1 MKRIGLLLAVV
12 AVLGFVVVD
21 GVLAAEG
28 ARGPGGRGTFGK
40 ITKIDG
46 KTLTIT
52 SEREGNTTDVKAEV
66 TDETQI
72 TKQAPVK
79 LADLKVGD
87 RVRIV
92 QGDTR
97 AGGEVTKI
105 DVESKKVTVKGGRN
119 NEEQTITVDD
129 STQITASV
137 KAELKDLAV
146 GQQVMASITDG
157 KAVRIS
163 VGTFGA
169 RGGKKAKE

>member
-28 ARGPGGRGTFGK
+28 AKGPGGRGTFGK

-52 SEREGNTTDVKAEV
+52 SERDGNKTDVTATV

-72 TKQAPVK
+72 TIQAPVK

-97 AGGEVTKI
+97 VNGEVTKI
-105 DVESKKVTVKGGRN
+105 EGNKVTVKGGRN
-119 NEEQTITVDD
+119 NEEQTITVAEGA
-129 STQITASV
+129 TITASV
-137 KAELKDLAV
+137 KAKFEDLKVD
-146 GQQVMASITDG
+146 QQVMASITDG
-157 KAVRIS
+157 KVVRIS
-163 VGTFGA
+163 VGTFGGA

>member
-28 ARGPGGRGTFGK
+28 AKGPGGRGTFGK

-52 SEREGNTTDVKAEV
+52 SERDGNKTDATAIV

-79 LADLKVGD
+79 LETLKVGD

-92 QGDTR
+92 QGDKR
-97 AGGEVTKI
+97 VNGEVTAI
-105 DVESKKVTVKGGRN
+105 EGKKVTVKGGRN
-119 NEEQTITVDD
+119 NEEQSIEVEEGATITV
-129 STQITASV
+129 SV
-137 KAELKDLAV
+137 KGTFEDLKIDT
-146 GQQVMASITDG
+146 QVMASITDG

-163 VGTFGA
+163 VGTFGGA